1 MALEEYPPL
10 TEAELD
16 AWEER
21 ARGPK
26 DWAADYILRLIAEIR
41 RLRRVQ
47 AEVQQGC
54 PAEEVMPPLSPEER
68 RARVMAAAGSMAHLP
83 GSVDEFLQRK
93 QEEID
98 LEEERWERR
107 QQGRKP

>member
-1 MALEEYPPL
+1 
-10 TEAELD
+10 
-16 AWEER
+16 
-21 ARGPK
+21 
-26 DWAADYILRLIAEIR
+26 
-41 RLRRVQ
+41 
-47 AEVQQGC
+47 
-54 PAEEVMPPLSPEER
+54 
-68 RARVMAAAGSMAHLP
+68 MAHLP

>member
-1 MALEEYPPL
+1 MALEEYRPL

-16 AWEER
+16 EWEEQ
-21 ARGPK
+21 AKGPK
-26 DWAADYILRLIAEIR
+26 EWAADYILHLIAEIR
-41 RLRRVQ
+41 RLRKAQVEAQ
-47 AEVQQGC
+47 PEC
-54 PAEEVMPPLSPEER
+54 PAKEVMPPLSPEER